1 MTVSDIAAA
10 FGALKQQLNDGIR
23 DEAARLV
30 AEGPGPY
37 SFKIT
42 VSQGAIRR
50 GAFVFENDWG
60 GHVDDLD
67 GDAGITFSLIHALGE
82 TATLRRVKLALTD
95 PRSRG
100 KEVAVMEA
108 LTDGLEVEEAIQ
120 RANRP
125 PPGDP
130 GGSNVIPLH
139 RK

>member
-1 MTVSDIAAA
+1 MSIEKLAAA

-50 GAFVFENDWG
+50 GAAAYEQEWG
-60 GHVDDLD
+60 GHVDDAN
-67 GDAGITFSLIHALGE
+67 GDAGIVFSLTYALGE

-95 PRSRG
+95 PRSKG

-125 PPGDP
+125 PPDHEPEDG
-130 GGSNVIPLH
+130 NIIPF
-139 RK
+139 RR